1 MPDQIVE
8 TSTTGW
14 LQRILNSFL
23 GIIIGL
29 ALFIGSFVVLYWNEG
44 HFDLSKDAKK
54 AVQIEANQSS
64 DASLNGKLIAVTGPV
79 TSTETLGD
87 GLYLKPINILALTR
101 KAEIFEWNES
111 QQSSSKTNLGGSN
124 TTTTTYTY
132 ALNWTD
138 SPHDSS
144 QFKNPTGHINPT
156 KIIEDTTLRVKS
168 AQIGNYSLD
177 MQTIDLPSFSTIP
190 LNQENTITTAPATI
204 TSDYIYTGHGTLA
217 APQLGDMRI
226 SYTGLPNNI
235 TLTAMGVQN
244 NSMISSYYDAG
255 GHKLYRLFQGSLGDA
270 VATLHKE
277 YQLWIWIFRGIGF
290 FMMWIGLMLFFG
302 PISVLLDVLPVFGGI
317 SRGAIGFL
325 TFLLSIL
332 LSFVTILVS
341 IILHSVITLIIAV
354 VVAFLLFMGIAHA
367 HGKSSKPTLAKP

>member
-14 LQRILNSFL
+14 LQRILNSFF
-23 GIIIGL
+23 GILIGL

-54 AVQIEANQSS
+54 AVQIQATQSP

-87 GLYLKPINILALTR
+87 GLYLKPANVLALTR
-101 KAEIFEWNES
+101 KVEIFEWNES
-111 QQSSSKTNLGGSN
+111 QQSSSKTNIGGSN

-132 ALNWTD
+132 ALDWTD

-144 QFKNPTGHINPT
+144 QFKNPTGHVNPKKT
-156 KIIEDTTLRVKS
+156 IDDTTLRVKS
-168 AQIGNYSLD
+168 AQIGNFVLD
-177 MQTIDLPSFSTIP
+177 MQTIDLPSFSPIP
-190 LNQENTITTAPATI
+190 LNQDNTIITAPAI
-204 TSDYIYTGHGTLA
+204 LNSDYVYTGHGTLT
-217 APQLGDMRI
+217 APELGDMRI
-226 SYTGLPNNI
+226 SYTGLADN
-235 TLTAMGVQN
+235 TALTAMGAQN
-244 NSMISSYYDAG
+244 NTMISSYYDAG

-277 YQLWIWIFRGIGF
+277 YQLWIWIFRGVGF
-290 FMMWIGLMLFFG
+290 LMMWIGLMLFFG
-302 PISVLLDVLPVFGGI
+302 PISVILDVLPVFGGI

-325 TFLLSIL
+325 TFLLSVV
-332 LSFVTILVS
+332 LSAVAILVS
-341 IILHSVITLIIAV
+341 ILLHSIVFLVGAV
-354 VVAFLLFMGIAHA
+354 VIAFLIFMGVAHTHRMA
-367 HGKSSKPTLAKP
+367 TKSTSTKT

>member
-23 GIIIGL
+23 GILIGL
-29 ALFIGSFVVLYWNEG
+29 LLFVGSFVLLYWNEG

-54 AVQIEANQSS
+54 AVQVTATQTP

-79 TSTETLGD
+79 LSQETLGD
-87 GLYLKPINILALTR
+87 GLYLKPTNVLAVTR

-111 QQSSSKTNLGGSN
+111 QQSSSKTNIGGSN

-132 ALNWTD
+132 ALDWTD

-144 QFKNPTGHINPT
+144 QFKNPTGHVNPKKT
-156 KIIEDTTLRVKS
+156 IDDTTIRVKS
-168 AQIGNYSLD
+168 ATIGNYSLD
-177 MQTIDLPSFSTIP
+177 MQTIDLPSFSPIP
-190 LNQENTITTAPATI
+190 LSQDNTIITAPTMLS
-204 TSDYIYTGHGTLA
+204 SDYVYTGHGTLA
-217 APQLGDMRI
+217 SPQLGDMRV
-226 SYTGLPNNI
+226 SYTGLADNT
-235 TLTAMGVQN
+235 TLTAMGSQN
-244 NSMISSYYDAG
+244 DTMISSYYDAG

-277 YQLWIWIFRGIGF
+277 YVLWIWIFRAIGF
-290 FMMWIGLMLFFG
+290 LMMWIGLMLFFG
-302 PISVLLDVLPVFGGI
+302 PISVILDVLPVFGGI

-325 TFLLSIL
+325 TFLLSVIL
-332 LSFVTILVS
+332 SGVAILVS
-341 IILHSVITLIIAV
+341 IILHSVMFLIGAV
-354 VVAFLLFMGIAHA
+354 VVAFLIFMVVAHV
-367 HGKSSKPTLAKP
+367 HRISTKSSPAKT